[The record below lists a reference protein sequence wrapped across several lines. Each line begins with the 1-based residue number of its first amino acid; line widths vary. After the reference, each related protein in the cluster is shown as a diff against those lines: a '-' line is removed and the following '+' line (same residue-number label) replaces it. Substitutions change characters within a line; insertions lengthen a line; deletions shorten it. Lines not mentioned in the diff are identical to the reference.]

1 MNPYEHASK
10 SFAWRA
16 GDFASSAD
24 FSLTLSEA
32 ERDQLYR
39 AIRRWDDGG
48 RAKPVHELVR
58 ADYGLDA
65 ALTSR
70 LAEAA
75 AQVRSGRGFVVLRG
89 LPAEGIDVV
98 QYGMAVW
105 GIGLHFGFA
114 LSQNAQ
120 GELITHVIDATGVD
134 PTPRMYRS
142 NMELRPHT
150 DITAMIALANWNR
163 SQSGGATVLAS
174 GVTVHDEIRRR
185 APELLEP
192 LYRGYH
198 YHRLGEESEAEGAV
212 TEYRVPVFANRNG
225 QISCRYLRSGI
236 AGGHAAIGIPLEQ
249 EDIAAMD
256 LFDSIST
263 APENRLAFFLERG
276 EMIVV
281 NNYTVMHARTRFVN
295 HPEPER
301 RRQLVRL
308 WLDEKDFRDVPPE
321 FNFFKTNGVPR
332 QEGRKATYDF
342 KKLYA
347 NDPVAT
353 GGVADLKVTD
363 EEAAR
368 AR

>member
-1 MNPYEHASK
+1 MDLYEHASQ

-24 FSLTLSEA
+24 FSVILAES
-32 ERDQLYR
+32 ERDQLYA
-39 AIRRWDDGG
+39 AIHRWEGGG
-48 RAKPVHELVR
+48 RARPVHELTR

-65 ALTSR
+65 ALTDK
-70 LAEAA
+70 LAA
-75 AQVRSGRGFVVLRG
+75 ASRQVRTGRGFVVLRG
-89 LPAEGIDVV
+89 LPAQGLDVE

-120 GELITHVIDATGVD
+120 GELITHVIDATAVD

-185 APELLEP
+185 APGLLTP

-198 YHRLGEESEAEGAV
+198 YHRLGEESEREAAV
-212 TEYRVPVFANRNG
+212 TEFRVPVFADRNG
-225 QISCRYLRSGI
+225 QVSCRYLRSGI
-236 AGGHAAIGIPLEQ
+236 AGGHGALGLPLGAD
-249 EDIAAMD
+249 DIAAMD
-256 LFDSIST
+256 LFDAIAT

-295 HPEPER
+295 FPEPER
-301 RRQLVRL
+301 RRQLVRM
-308 WLDEKDFRDVPPE
+308 WLDDKDFRDVPPE
-321 FNFFKTNGVPR
+321 FNFFRTNGVPK

-347 NDPVAT
+347 DDPVAT
-353 GGVADLKVTD
+353 GGVADLKVSD
-363 EEAAR
+363 EDAAR

>member
-1 MNPYEHASK
+1 MEPYVHTSQT
-10 SFAWRA
+10 FAWRA
-16 GDFASSAD
+16 GDFGSSAD
-24 FSLTLSEA
+24 YSVTLSEA
-32 ERDQLYR
+32 ERNQLHA
-39 AIRRWDDGG
+39 AIRRWDEGG
-48 RAKPVHELVR
+48 RRKPVHELVR
-58 ADYGLDA
+58 SDYALDG
-65 ALTSR
+65 ALTEKLADASR
-70 LAEAA
+70 E
-75 AQVRSGRGFVVLRG
+75 VREGRGFVVLRG
-89 LPAEGIDVV
+89 LPAEGIDVDR
-98 QYGMAVW
+98 YAMAVW

-120 GELITHVIDATGVD
+120 GELITQVIDATTVD

-174 GVTVHDEIRRR
+174 GVTVHDEIRGR
-185 APELLEP
+185 APHLLAP

-198 YHRLGEESEAEGAV
+198 YHRLGEEGESEAAV
-212 TEYRVPVFANRNG
+212 TEHRVPVFTNRNG
-225 QISCRYLRSGI
+225 QVSCRYLRSGI
-236 AGGHAAIGIPLEQ
+236 AGGHAALGVPLTA
-249 EDIAAMD
+249 EDIEAMD
-256 LFDSIST
+256 LFDAIST

-301 RRQLVRL
+301 RRRLVRL
-308 WLDEKDFRDVPPE
+308 WLDDHDFRDVPRS
-321 FNFFKTNGVPR
+321 FNFFSSNGVPK
-332 QEGRKATYDF
+332 QQGRKATYDF

-353 GGVADLKVTD
+353 GGVADLKVSD